1 MTTDGNAAADAA
13 AADAAASSPAPPS
26 PLSPPVT
33 SSLPTT
39 NIPPAPL
46 PLQTVPPPN
55 FYPTPAYMHAM
66 RVENAHINLPVRL
79 AMNGANY
86 TTWRGMMLDVIDQYD
101 VASWIAPDFTDHAGD
116 ASWNIVNKAVNRWF
130 LGAMVTELAAFM
142 LDREAT
148 AAQTWA
154 SVEALFVNN
163 RRARRF
169 QLQTELTDTRQGD
182 SSISIFCARLKSISD
197 ALRDAGKTLD
207 DDELV
212 IQLLRGVNKDRHQTT
227 AKIIEKSPTPVP
239 FDVAVG
245 MLLHDEIG
253 NNFAGSTHHSALA
266 VQQKG
271 PSPAP
276 PAGASGGPA
285 RPPTPGFGGGK
296 PSSPSPNQG
305 HNKRRRYTANGG
317 YQGAAPAPPWTG
329 HVYAYPM
336 ALPPQPRPAPGILGP
351 RPPHAYAAFSGHLQQ
366 PSPMGFSPTQQY
378 LPAPPHHQ
386 QFLPAPP
393 LPQQY
398 QAPQYIHPPTGAAS
412 NTVDHSALMSAL
424 HNLSLQSPSGG
435 WVADSG
441 ASSHLAADPGLSDQ
455 GGASSMQQ

>member
-1 MTTDGNAAADAA
+1 
-13 AADAAASSPAPPS
+13 
-26 PLSPPVT
+26 
-33 SSLPTT
+33 
-39 NIPPAPL
+39 
-46 PLQTVPPPN
+46 
-55 FYPTPAYMHAM
+55 
-66 RVENAHINLPVRL
+66 
-79 AMNGANY
+79 
-86 TTWRGMMLDVIDQYD
+86 MMLDVIDQYD

-116 ASWNIVNKAVNRWF
+116 ASWNIVNKAVKRWF
-130 LGAMVTELAAFM
+130 LGAMVTDLAAFM

-154 SVEALFVNN
+154 SVEALFGNN

-169 QLQTELTDTRQGD
+169 QLQTELSETRQGD

-197 ALRDAGKTLD
+197 ALRDAGKILD

-239 FDVAVG
+239 FDVAAG

-271 PSPAP
+271 PPPAP
-276 PAGASGGPA
+276 PARPSGGSA
-285 RPPTPGFGGGK
+285 RPPAPAPGK
-296 PSSPSPNQG
+296 PSTPSPNQG
-305 HNKRRRYTANGG
+305 HNKRRRYTTNGG
-317 YQGAAPAPPWTG
+317 YQGAAPALPWTG

-351 RPPHAYAAFSGHLQQ
+351 RPPHAYAAFGGHLQQ
-366 PSPMGFSPTQQY
+366 PSQLGFPPSPQYLSAPPQQQY
-378 LPAPPHHQ
+378 
-386 QFLPAPP
+386 LPAPP

-398 QAPQYIHPPTGAAS
+398 QAPQYIHPPSGATS
-412 NTVDHSALMSAL
+412 NGVDHSALMSAL
-424 HNLSLQSPSGG
+424 HNLSLQLPSGG

-441 ASSHLAADPGLSDQ
+441 ASSHLAADPGLSNQ